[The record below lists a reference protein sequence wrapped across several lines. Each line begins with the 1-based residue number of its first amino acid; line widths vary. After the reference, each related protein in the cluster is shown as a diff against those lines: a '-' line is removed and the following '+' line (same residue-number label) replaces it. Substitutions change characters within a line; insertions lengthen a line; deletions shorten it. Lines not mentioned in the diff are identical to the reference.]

1 MLNIVVIK
9 FEAPK
14 IDEAPAK
21 CNEKMARSIDIPGEP
36 SFPDNGG

>member
-1 MLNIVVIK
+1 MDQTKSGILCNVMPGARILKIVVIK

-21 CNEKMARSIDIPGEP
+21 
-36 SFPDNGG
+36 